1 MENSKSQ
8 QQVSKEKY
16 GTLTATQDAN
26 NDYSSS
32 NSNYSS
38 NKQQQSKTKYGT
50 LTAKSD
56 ANNDYQ

>member
-8 QQVSKEKY
+8 QESKEKY

-32 NSNYSS
+32 TSNYTSS

-50 LTAKSD
+50 LTAKSN